1 MLHGEHSA
9 ILSTFIKLPF
19 VFKIFVLS
27 IFERLFYTGF
37 TVLLFFCSL
46 DVPVFHKLP
55 KDVTT
60 EEGKTI
66 EFYCDVMGDPPIK
79 VQWSKEDGAV
89 SFGRYAH
96 TLDKKAIVNW
106 HKYSFH
112 YLRNIA

>member
-1 MLHGEHSA
+1 MLQGEHSA
-9 ILSTFIKLPF
+9 ILLTFIKPPF
-19 VFKIFVLS
+19 VIKIFVLS
-27 IFERLFYTGF
+27 IFEWPLYTGF
-37 TVLLFFCSL
+37 TVLLFFCPL

-89 SFGRYAH
+89 SFGRYGR
-96 TLDKKAIVNW
+96 TLDK
-106 HKYSFH
+106 
-112 YLRNIA
+112 RG

>member
-1 MLHGEHSA
+1 M
-9 ILSTFIKLPF
+9 
-19 VFKIFVLS
+19 IFFSV
-27 IFERLFYTGF
+27 
-37 TVLLFFCSL
+37 

-89 SFGRYAH
+89 SFGRYETH
-96 TLDKKAIVNW
+96 IVLT
-106 HKYSFH
+106 HFSLVTPKRVIGKQCRPRSDDTECG
-112 YLRNIA
+112 I